1 MSHNKHNSESVR
13 GFIQKLSRG
22 LMVPIAL
29 LPIAG
34 LFLGIGAGIENIMK
48 DVANVPEDS
57 TWLLLPSIIKN
68 IGDVVFANLPL
79 LFALGVAIA
88 FSNDSGVAA
97 FTAFVSWLVF
107 NISQSLFIYEIPTG
121 GGYSILWYNNV
132 PNSIV
137 TTTVGIKST
146 QSSVFGGIIVGYFAA
161 FIYNKYK
168 SVELPKIL
176 GFFNGTRLVPIM
188 AFALAPILG
197 FSFLVFW
204 PIFGIILEKFGQVLL
219 GLPFGLDSLIFGF
232 TERSLIPFGLH
243 HAFYSPLWY
252 STAGGQIV
260 EVVYN
265 ATDGTWDLGASVAQ
279 GDQSMWFAIQNL
291 GLDYNSLTETLW
303 INVEGLSGYQV
314 YLPEG
319 LSSLPTSGT
328 YSTYAITEGANPGQY
343 QQGKYTF
350 MIFGLPAAALAMIMT
365 AEKDKRNF
373 ASSIVIASAITVFLT
388 GITEPLEFTFLFL
401 APGLYVIHSILAAI
415 SFMSMDLVNANVGMT
430 FSGGS
435 IDLLIYGILPFAT
448 GYNVAFYWVFIFGIF
463 YAIIYYFTFYYYITL
478 KDVKTPGRGGEN
490 ENTKLITKEEYK
502 KLKGK
507 KQKNNNKNLIT
518 EERKKELELL
528 LYNLGG
534 MENLKTIDSCISRLR
549 LVVNDSNLLKDD
561 EEFKKMGAS
570 GVMRLGKGAIQ
581 IIFGVSSDKYRLDLL
596 ELKNNNDHL
605 SYEEL
610 VKKFEQ
616 DKNVVDDKNEDSIN
630 KENSEQ
636 EDVNDDNEIKNN
648 KENISENEKEMDYSK
663 MSITNLRKLLKEK
676 EINYSSSDKK
686 NDLIKLLK
694 NSK

>member
-1 MSHNKHNSESVR
+1 MSDHSKSSGSVR
-13 GFIQKLSRG
+13 AFIQKLSRG
-22 LMVPIAL
+22 LMIPIAL

-48 DVANVPEDS
+48 DVANVPLDS
-57 TWLLLPSIIKN
+57 SWFIFPSIIKV

-97 FTAFVSWLVF
+97 FTAFVSWIVF
-107 NISQSLFIYEIPTG
+107 NITQSLFIYEIPTG
-121 GGYSILWYNNV
+121 GGYSILWYNHV

-161 FIYNKYK
+161 FMYDKYK
-168 SVELPKIL
+168 TTELPKIL

-188 AFALAPILG
+188 AFIFTPILG

-219 GLPFGLDSLIFGF
+219 GLPYGIDSLIFGF

-265 ATDGTWDLGASVAQ
+265 AADGSWIIGNSVAQ
-279 GDQSMWFAIQNL
+279 GDQSMWFKIQDL
-291 GLDYNSLTETLW
+291 GLDYNSLKETLW
-303 INVEGLSGYQV
+303 ISAPGLSGFEV
-314 YLPEG
+314 YLPGG
-319 LSSLPTSGT
+319 LESLPETGT

-350 MIFGLPAAALAMIMT
+350 MIFGLPAAALAMIMA
-365 AEKDKRNF
+365 AEKDKRSF
-373 ASSIVIASAITVFLT
+373 AGSIVIAAALTAFLT
-388 GITEPLEFTFLFL
+388 GITEPIEFTFLFL
-401 APGLYVIHSILAAI
+401 APGLYLIHAILAAV

-430 FSGGS
+430 FSGGA
-435 IDLLIYGILPFAT
+435 IDLVIYGILPFAT
-448 GYNVAFYWVFIFGIF
+448 GYNVAFYWVFIFGVF
-463 YAIIYYFTFYYYITL
+463 YSIIYYFVFYYYIKL
-478 KDVKTPGRGGEN
+478 KDVKTPGRGNDDE
-490 ENTKLITKEEYK
+490 EIKLITKEEYK
-502 KLKGK
+502 KLKAKKSKKGK
-507 KQKNNNKNLIT
+507 NSIDKK
-518 EERKKELELL
+518 RRKELELL

-549 LVVNDSNLLKDD
+549 LVVSDTSLLKEDSV
-561 EEFKKMGAS
+561 FKKMGAS

-581 IIFGVSSDKYRLDLL
+581 IIFGVASDKYRLDLL
-596 ELKNNNDHL
+596 EMKNNNDYL

-610 VKKFEQ
+610 VKKFG
-616 DKNVVDDKNEDSIN
+616 DSDST
-630 KENSEQ
+630 KS
-636 EDVNDDNEIKNN
+636 NDDEQPIKKDSSNESEEENN
-648 KENISENEKEMDYSK
+648 
-663 MSITNLRKLLKEK
+663 
-676 EINYSSSDKK
+676 
-686 NDLIKLLK
+686 
-694 NSK
+694 